1 LTIAGFRRAFTV
13 SGDAGLSSTS
23 SAPAHPATTLS
34 QLSQAPF
41 SYPAFRLFWFARLST
56 TFAYQMFG
64 VAVGWQIYD
73 LTRSAYVL
81 GLVGLVQFLPSVVL
95 VLASGHIA
103 DRYDRRHVVR
113 ACQAV
118 EALVALALS
127 AAALTGHASVQAIFL
142 CVVVIGAMRAF
153 ETPTL
158 QALLPSLVPPQVLPR
173 AVALSSSASQTGIIL
188 GPAVGGFLYV
198 AGAPVV
204 YATAA
209 ALFLLAHVLLALVRM
224 ERVAPVSTPVSLES
238 LFAGIVFIRSRPV
251 VLGAISLDL
260 FAVLLGGATALLPIY
275 ARDILGT
282 GAWGLG
288 LLRSAPAA
296 GALAM
301 ALFLAHRPLDRHVGR
316 VMFAAVAV
324 FGVATLVFGLSR
336 WLPLSMLALVV
347 LGASDMISVVI
358 RTSLVQLDTPDNMR
372 GRVSAVNSVFV
383 GASNQLGEFES
394 GMVAGLLGP
403 VASVVVGGLGTL
415 LVVAIW
421 MRLFPDLT
429 RRHRLRDAHPEH
441 PTSEG

>member
-1 LTIAGFRRAFTV
+1 M
-13 SGDAGLSSTS
+13 SGDAGLSPAS
-23 SAPAHPATTLS
+23 SAPPPATALS
-34 QLSQAPF
+34 HAPF

-81 GLVGLVQFLPSVVL
+81 GLVGLAQFLPSVVL

-103 DRYDRRHVVR
+103 DRYDRRRVVR

-118 EALVALALS
+118 EALVALSLS
-127 AAALTGHASVQAIFL
+127 VMAAMGHASIQPIFL

-158 QALLPSLVPPQVLPR
+158 QALLPSLVPPEVLPR
-173 AVALSSSASQTGIIL
+173 AVALSSSAGQTGIIL

-209 ALFLLAHVLLALVRM
+209 ALFLLAHVLIACVRM
-224 ERVAPVSTPVSLES
+224 ARAAPVSTPVSLQS
-238 LFAGIVFIRSRPV
+238 LFAGIVFIKGRPV

-288 LLRSAPAA
+288 LLRSAPAV
-296 GALAM
+296 GALGM
-301 ALFLAHRPLDRHVGR
+301 ALLLAHRPLDRHVGR

-324 FGVATLVFGLSR
+324 FGMATLVFGVSR

-358 RTSLVQLDTPDNMR
+358 RTSLVQLDTPDAMR

-421 MRLFPDLT
+421 MRLFPDLA
-429 RRHRLRDAHPEH
+429 RRDRMRDPHP
-441 PTSEG
+441 SSGG

>member
-1 LTIAGFRRAFTV
+1 M
-13 SGDAGLSSTS
+13 SGDAGLSTAST
-23 SAPAHPATTLS
+23 PAHPAS
-34 QLSQAPF
+34 ALSQAPF
-41 SYPAFRLFWFARLST
+41 SYPTFRLFWFAKLAT

-103 DRYDRRHVVR
+103 DRYDRRRVVR
-113 ACQAV
+113 VCQAI

-127 AAALTGHASVQAIFL
+127 AAALTGHASVQAIFA

-173 AVALSSSASQTGIIL
+173 AVALSSSAGQTGIIL

-209 ALFLLAHVLLALVRM
+209 GLFLLAHLLLALLRM
-224 ERVAPVSTPVSLES
+224 ERAQGTKAVSTPVSLES
-238 LFAGIVFIRSRPV
+238 LFAGIVFIKGRPV

-288 LLRSAPAA
+288 LLRSAPAV
-296 GALAM
+296 GALGM

-324 FGVATLVFGLSR
+324 FGLATLVFGVSR

-429 RRHRLRDAHPEH
+429 RRDQLRDHPSDH
-441 PTSEG
+441 PSDHQRAPHPQPPTSGG